1 MRESRPDECVDR
13 TRVRRSVREHRLR
26 GRSSRD
32 REARR
37 AAAEQQHREHRAEG
51 QAIVEPRARA
61 NRTLLRRA
69 IDRGEIP
76 ADIDVEM
83 LAVLTP
89 SMVTYR
95 VLLMREPVDRD
106 YLISLVDNVPRPAV
120 GLRGGVPAP

>member
-1 MRESRPDECVDR
+1 MISKAPELADA
-13 TRVRRSVREHRLR
+13 VR
-26 GRSSRD
+26 
-32 REARR
+32 
-37 AAAEQQHREHRAEG
+37 

-76 ADIDVEM
+76 ADVDVEM

-95 VLLMREPVDRD
+95 VLLLREPVDRD
-106 YLISLVDNVPRPAV
+106 YLVSLVDNVLLPAV
-120 GLRGGVPAP
+120 GLRGGVR